1 MSSISDSESPQ
12 SKTYVAGFV
21 ARAISK
27 VGLLLGQF
35 QEYVAHRCFKSTI
48 VDCYCIFTLQEV
60 VSFSDI
66 APTFDQGAHHPTVLV
81 VLQAMVALIGEVCA
95 HLCPRAGG
103 AESFPGSSPSC
114 WVGSWE

>member
-35 QEYVAHRCFKSTI
+35 QEYVAHGCFKSTI
-48 VDCYCIFTLQEV
+48 VECYCIFTLQEM

-95 HLCPRAGG
+95 HLLCLRAGG
-103 AESFPGSSPSC
+103 QRVSPAPPPAD
-114 WVGSWE
+114 G